1 MMTRAFCQEPD
12 YPPPGFEKQVQVKK
26 MPQPKFYEISL
37 SASEEEED
45 EAAGST
51 GACGSKED
59 PKKVVKTK
67 KMPRPKKET
76 WKTGSSRSGGT
87 IARVEDGVVEDRL
100 LSQTSLLVVRSTRSG
115 TTGSWL

>member
-1 MMTRAFCQEPD
+1 
-12 YPPPGFEKQVQVKK
+12 
-26 MPQPKFYEISL
+26 MPQPQKFYEISL
-37 SASEEEED
+37 SGSDEEED
-45 EAAGST
+45 EPAGST

-76 WKTGSSRSGGT
+76 WTPLPGHSKASRRVSE
-87 IARVEDGVVEDRL
+87 VEDGVVEDRL
-100 LSQTSLLVVRSTRSG
+100 LSQSLLVVRSTRSG